1 MRPFD
6 PVHFGS
12 NGRAVRAHR
21 APLAF
26 SRATACPSPDAPVF
40 GSWRPVQRGDEIA
53 GELLRCDQLPFL
65 KCRPRDIDVPKF
77 IEMAG

>member
-1 MRPFD
+1 MEGRFERIGHRWCPAGTA
-6 PVHFGS
+6 GS
-12 NGRAVRAHR
+12 
-21 APLAF
+21 
-26 SRATACPSPDAPVF
+26 SPDAPVS
-40 GSWRPVQRGDEIA
+40 GSWWPVQGGDEIA